1 MDSHWICRA
10 RDLRPE
16 PTLAEMLADPIVY
29 ALMVADHVD
38 PRDLAA
44 LIARRA
50 RTLQA
55 SSGGGHPCRHHYEG
69 V

>member
-1 MDSHWICRA
+1 MDRNWICGA
-10 RDLRPE
+10 PDLRPE

-38 PRDLAA
+38 PRELAV
-44 LIARRA
+44 LVARRA
-50 RTLQA
+50 QTLPA
-55 SSGGGHPCRHHYEG
+55 SADRRCRHHYEG